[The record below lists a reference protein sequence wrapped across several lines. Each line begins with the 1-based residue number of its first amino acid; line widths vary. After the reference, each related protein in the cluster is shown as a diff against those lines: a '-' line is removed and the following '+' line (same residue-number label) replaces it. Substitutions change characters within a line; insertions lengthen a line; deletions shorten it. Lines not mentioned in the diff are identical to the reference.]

1 MVLSF
6 LLVSRTYSLKILVT
20 QIKLNMSLYILFFIR
35 SFIKQLAD
43 ISAAATICHLYPQR
57 LQFLI
62 SVYKNKFI
70 KSNSEFCFFL

>member
-43 ISAAATICHLYPQR
+43 ISAAATICHLYPRR
-57 LQFLI
+57 LQFLN